1 MDAFTYM
8 TDPMQVGF
16 KLCNLQY
23 RNDVDT
29 DNRYKRKVIYVDAV
43 EVGGASH
50 ARYLY
55 DTGQIGYNEYIRMS
69 RLWK

>member
-1 MDAFTYM
+1 MDAFAYITN
-8 TDPMQVGF
+8 PAQVGF

-43 EVGGASH
+43 EVGVVSH
-50 ARYLY
+50 VRYLY
-55 DTGQIGYNEYIRMS
+55 DTGQISYDEYKKLKRV
-69 RLWK
+69 

>member
-43 EVGGASH
+43 EVGGSSH

-55 DTGQIGYNEYIRMS
+55 DTGQIEYDEYIRLS
-69 RLWK
+69 RSWK

>member
-1 MDAFTYM
+1 MDSYAYM
-8 TDPMQVGF
+8 TNPAQVGF

-29 DNRYKRKVIYVDAV
+29 DNRYKRKVIYVDTV
-43 EVGGASH
+43 EVGGSSH

-55 DTGQIGYNEYIRMS
+55 NTGQIGWDEYQ
-69 RLWK
+69 RLKRR

>member
-1 MDAFTYM
+1 M
-8 TDPMQVGF
+8 TNPGQVGF

-29 DNRYKRKVIYVDAV
+29 DNRYKRKVIYADAV
-43 EVGGASH
+43 EIESTSH

-55 DTGQIGYNEYIRMS
+55 DTGQICYDEYLRMK
-69 RLWK
+69 RVMYTN